1 MEDKKGEVVWIKWWE
16 NKNLLTIV
24 LTALLSVACGAVSAV
39 YIPIFP
45 WNLIV
50 VIIISGIGG
59 GIIYRTG
66 RRIIDDF
73 VKSKNKE

>member
-1 MEDKKGEVVWIKWWE
+1 MEDKKVEVVWVKWWE

-24 LTALLSVACGAVSAV
+24 LTALLSVACSVVSAV

-50 VIIISGIGG
+50 VIIICGIGG
-59 GIIYRTG
+59 GIIYRTA